1 MYIEDVTEK
10 EEKEER
16 SVRVEDGEKEIVVSS
31 GKVIVLKMALV
42 GVGARA
48 LFYPTLVYN
57 VVRNKVES
65 EFHWWDRVAQFILL
79 GAVPFP
85 SDVPRLKELGVCGVI
100 TLNEP
105 YETLVPSSLYKVCF
119 LFSVYCDETIL
130 MLCFFC
136 FYLLNLLFCFFL
148 LLWKSYCIDHLVI
161 ATRDY
166 CFAPS
171 MEAIC
176 QAVDFIHSNASLGKT
191 TYVHCK
197 AGRGRSTTVVICYLV
212 QHKNM
217 TPEAAY
223 DYVRS
228 IRPRVKL
235 ATTQWKAVLEYYHVR
250 VLNTQSSLPDAASAL
265 IPRNVKQVCSGNVV
279 VFEDGSMV
287 VVTHS
292 DVEGYDDESKRSMN
306 VARNELWV
314 KVVGQA
320 ALARISYLWLGL
332 REDHKLSRK
341 NLSMKGIS
349 VDISVY

>member
-1 MYIEDVTEK
+1 MYIEELI
-10 EEKEER
+10 EKEER
-16 SVRVEDGEKEIVVSS
+16 LVGSVNDGDKEIVVSR
-31 GKVIVLKMALV
+31 GNVIVLTTKMAVV

-48 LFYPTLVYN
+48 LFYPTLIYN
-57 VVRNKVES
+57 VVRNKVEP

-79 GAVPFP
+79 GAVPFQ

-105 YETLVPSSLYKVCF
+105 YETLVPSSLYK
-119 LFSVYCDETIL
+119 
-130 MLCFFC
+130 
-136 FYLLNLLFCFFL
+136 
-148 LLWKSYCIDHLVI
+148 SYCIDHLVI

-171 MEAIC
+171 LEAIC
-176 QAVDFIHSNASLGKT
+176 QAVDFIHRNASLGKT

-212 QHKNM
+212 QHKQM

-235 ATTQWKAVLEYYHVR
+235 ATTQWKAVLEYYHVK
-250 VLNTQSSLPDAASAL
+250 VLNTQSSLPDATSAL

-279 VFEDGSMV
+279 VFDDGSMV
-287 VVTHS
+287 LVTHS
-292 DVEGYDDESKRSMN
+292 DVEGYDDDDSQRSMN
-306 VARNELWV
+306 VAGNELWAAAADLSMVYRV

-320 ALARISYLWLGL
+320 ALARISCLWLKM
-332 REDHKLSRK
+332 REDHKLSGK
-341 NLSMKGIS
+341 NLSMRGIS

>member
-10 EEKEER
+10 EERSAEEV
-16 SVRVEDGEKEIVVSS
+16 SVEDGDKEIVVTT
-31 GKVIVLKMALV
+31 KMALV
-42 GVGARA
+42 EA
-48 LFYPTLVYN
+48 
-57 VVRNKVES
+57 

-105 YETLVPSSLYKVCF
+105 YETLVPSSLYK
-119 LFSVYCDETIL
+119 
-130 MLCFFC
+130 
-136 FYLLNLLFCFFL
+136 
-148 LLWKSYCIDHLVI
+148 SYCIDHLVI

-176 QAVDFIHSNASLGKT
+176 QAVEFIHRNASLGKT

-212 QHKNM
+212 QHKHM
-217 TPEAAY
+217 TPEEAY
-223 DYVRS
+223 AYVKS

-235 ATTQWKAVLEYYHVR
+235 ATAQWKAVLEYYHVK
-250 VLNTQSSLPDAASAL
+250 VLNTQSSLTDATSAL
-265 IPRNVKQVCSGNVV
+265 IQECKAVCSGNVV

-292 DVEGYDDESKRSMN
+292 DVEGYDDDSKRSMN
-306 VARNELWV
+306 VAGNELWV

-320 ALARISYLWLGL
+320 ALARISCLWLGL
-332 REDHKLSRK
+332 RHDHKLSRK
-341 NLSMKGIS
+341 NLSMSGLR

>member
-1 MYIEDVTEK
+1 MHIEEEVS
-10 EEKEER
+10 EKEER
-16 SVRVEDGEKEIVVSS
+16 WDGEKEKVVVSR
-31 GKVIVLKMALV
+31 GKMALV

-65 EFHWWDRVAQFILL
+65 EFHWWDTVSQFILL

-105 YETLVPSSLYKVCF
+105 YETLVPSSLYK
-119 LFSVYCDETIL
+119 
-130 MLCFFC
+130 
-136 FYLLNLLFCFFL
+136 
-148 LLWKSYCIDHLVI
+148 SYCIDHLVI

-176 QAVDFIHSNASLGKT
+176 QAVDFIHRNASLGKT

-212 QHKNM
+212 QHKHM

-235 ATTQWKAVLEYYHVR
+235 ATAQWKAVLKYYHAI
-250 VLNTQSSLPDAASAL
+250 VLNTQSSITDGTSAL
-265 IPRNVKQVCSGNVV
+265 ITRNVKQVCSESVV
-279 VFEDGSMV
+279 VFDDGSVV

-292 DVEGYDDESKRSMN
+292 DVEGYDDDSRRSMN

-320 ALARISYLWLGL
+320 ALARISCLWLGRL
-332 REDHKLSRK
+332 RENHKLSRK
-341 NLSMKGIS
+341 NLSMSGIR

>member
-1 MYIEDVTEK
+1 MYIEELTERDDK
-10 EEKEER
+10 NGEER
-16 SVRVEDGEKEIVVSS
+16 SVEDNVADGDKATVVRR
-31 GKVIVLKMALV
+31 GNVIVLTTKRALV

-48 LFYPTLVYN
+48 LFYPTLIYN
-57 VVRNKVES
+57 VVRNKLET
-65 EFHWWDRVAQFILL
+65 EFRWWDRVAEFILL

-85 SDVPRLKELGVCGVI
+85 SDVPQLKELGVCGVI

-105 YETLVPSSLYKVCF
+105 YETLVPSSLY
-119 LFSVYCDETIL
+119 
-130 MLCFFC
+130 
-136 FYLLNLLFCFFL
+136 
-148 LLWKSYCIDHLVI
+148 KSYCIDHLVI

-176 QAVDFIHSNASLGKT
+176 QAVEFIHRNVSLGKT

-212 QHKNM
+212 QHKHM

-223 DYVRS
+223 AYVRS
-228 IRPRVKL
+228 IRPRVLL
-235 ATTQWKAVLEYYHVR
+235 AATQWKAVLEYYHVK
-250 VLNTQSSLPDAASAL
+250 VLNTQSCLTGETSAL
-265 IPRNVKQVCSGNVV
+265 IPRNVKQVCAGNVV
-279 VFEDGSMV
+279 VFDDGSMV

-292 DVEGYDDESKRSMN
+292 DIEGYDDDSQRPVN
-306 VARNELWV
+306 VAGNELWAAAADLSMVYRV

-320 ALARISYLWLGL
+320 ALARISCLWLGL
-332 REDHKLSRK
+332 REDHKLSGK
-341 NLSMKGIS
+341 NLSMGGIS

>member
-1 MYIEDVTEK
+1 MYIEELTEREE
-10 EEKEER
+10 EEKGER
-16 SVRVEDGEKEIVVSS
+16 SVEDHVADGDKAILVSR
-31 GKVIVLKMALV
+31 GNVIVLTTKRALV

-48 LFYPTLVYN
+48 LFYPTLIYN
-57 VVRNKVES
+57 VVRNKLET
-65 EFHWWDRVAQFILL
+65 EFRWWDRVAEFILL

-85 SDVPRLKELGVCGVI
+85 SDVPQLKELGVCGVI

-105 YETLVPSSLYKVCF
+105 YETLVPSSLY
-119 LFSVYCDETIL
+119 
-130 MLCFFC
+130 
-136 FYLLNLLFCFFL
+136 
-148 LLWKSYCIDHLVI
+148 KSYCIDHLVI

-176 QAVDFIHSNASLGKT
+176 QAVEFIHRNASLGKT

-197 AGRGRSTTVVICYLV
+197 AGRGRSTTIVICYLV

-223 DYVRS
+223 AYVRS
-228 IRPRVKL
+228 IRPRVLL
-235 ATTQWKAVLEYYHVR
+235 AAAQWKAVVEYYHVK
-250 VLNTQSSLPDAASAL
+250 VLNTQSCLTDTTSAL

-279 VFEDGSMV
+279 VFDDGSMV

-292 DVEGYDDESKRSMN
+292 DLEGYDDDDSRRS
-306 VARNELWV
+306 VKVTGNELWAAAADLSMVYRV

-320 ALARISYLWLGL
+320 AMARISCLWLGL
-332 REDHKLSRK
+332 REDHKLSGK
-341 NLSMKGIS
+341 NLSMGGIS

>member
-1 MYIEDVTEK
+1 MYIEELTERE
-10 EEKEER
+10 EEKGER
-16 SVRVEDGEKEIVVSS
+16 LVEDNVADGDKAILVSR
-31 GKVIVLKMALV
+31 GNVIVLTTKRALV

-48 LFYPTLVYN
+48 LFYPTLIYN
-57 VVRNKVES
+57 VVRNKLET
-65 EFHWWDRVAQFILL
+65 EFRWWDRVAEFILL

-85 SDVPRLKELGVCGVI
+85 SDVPQLKELGVCGVI

-105 YETLVPSSLYKVCF
+105 YETLVPSSLY
-119 LFSVYCDETIL
+119 
-130 MLCFFC
+130 
-136 FYLLNLLFCFFL
+136 
-148 LLWKSYCIDHLVI
+148 KSYCIDHLVI

-176 QAVDFIHSNASLGKT
+176 QAVEFIHRNASLGKT

-197 AGRGRSTTVVICYLV
+197 AGRGRSTTIVICYLV

-223 DYVRS
+223 AYVRS
-228 IRPRVKL
+228 IRPRVLL
-235 ATTQWKAVLEYYHVR
+235 AAAQWKAVVEYYHVK
-250 VLNTQSSLPDAASAL
+250 VLNTQSCLTDTTSAL

-279 VFEDGSMV
+279 VFDDGSMV

-292 DVEGYDDESKRSMN
+292 DLEGYNDDDDSRARRSVN
-306 VARNELWV
+306 VTGNELWAAAADLSMVYRV

-320 ALARISYLWLGL
+320 AMARISCLWLGL
-332 REDHKLSRK
+332 REDHKLSGK
-341 NLSMKGIS
+341 NLSMGGIS

>member
-1 MYIEDVTEK
+1 MYIEEVI
-10 EEKEER
+10 EKEER
-16 SVRVEDGEKEIVVSS
+16 SVEEVSNVADGDEEIVVSR
-31 GKVIVLKMALV
+31 GNVIVLTTKMALV

-57 VVRNKVES
+57 VVRNKVEA

-79 GAVPFP
+79 GAVPFQ

-105 YETLVPSSLYKVCF
+105 YETLVPSSLY
-119 LFSVYCDETIL
+119 
-130 MLCFFC
+130 
-136 FYLLNLLFCFFL
+136 
-148 LLWKSYCIDHLVI
+148 KSYCIDHLVI

-176 QAVDFIHSNASLGKT
+176 QAVDFIHRNASLGKT

-212 QHKNM
+212 QHKHM

-223 DYVRS
+223 DYVKS

-235 ATTQWKAVLEYYHVR
+235 ATTQWKAVLEYYHVK
-250 VLNTQSSLPDAASAL
+250 VLNTQSSLPDATSAL
-265 IPRNVKQVCSGNVV
+265 ISRNMKQVCSGNVV
-279 VFEDGSMV
+279 VFDDGSMV
-287 VVTHS
+287 LVTHS
-292 DVEGYDDESKRSMN
+292 DVEGYDERSVN
-306 VARNELWV
+306 VAGNELWAAAADISMVYRV

-320 ALARISYLWLGL
+320 ALARISCLWLGL
-332 REDHKLSRK
+332 RENHKLSRK
-341 NLSMKGIS
+341 NLSMGGIS

>member
-1 MYIEDVTEK
+1 MYIEEVI
-10 EEKEER
+10 EKEER
-16 SVRVEDGEKEIVVSS
+16 LVEEVSNVADGDEEMVVSR
-31 GKVIVLKMALV
+31 GNVIVLTTKMAIV

-57 VVRNKVES
+57 VVRNKVEA
-65 EFHWWDRVAQFILL
+65 EFHWWDRVAQYILL
-79 GAVPFP
+79 GAVPFQ

-105 YETLVPSSLYKVCF
+105 YETLVPSSLY
-119 LFSVYCDETIL
+119 
-130 MLCFFC
+130 
-136 FYLLNLLFCFFL
+136 
-148 LLWKSYCIDHLVI
+148 KSYCIDHLVI

-176 QAVDFIHSNASLGKT
+176 QAVDFIHRNASLGKT

-212 QHKNM
+212 QHRHM

-223 DYVRS
+223 DYVKA

-235 ATTQWKAVLEYYHVR
+235 ATTQWKAVLEYYHVK
-250 VLNTQSSLPDAASAL
+250 VLNTQSSLPDATSAL
-265 IPRNVKQVCSGNVV
+265 IPRNMKQVCSGNVV
-279 VFEDGSMV
+279 VFDDGSMV
-287 VVTHS
+287 LVTHS
-292 DVEGYDDESKRSMN
+292 DVEGYDERSMN
-306 VARNELWV
+306 VAGNELWAAAADISMVYRV

-320 ALARISYLWLGL
+320 ALARISCLWLGL
-332 REDHKLSRK
+332 RENHKLSGK
-341 NLSMKGIS
+341 NLSMRGIS

>member
-1 MYIEDVTEK
+1 MYIEDVTD
-10 EEKEER
+10 KEER
-16 SVRVEDGEKEIVVSS
+16 SADGDKAIVVTT
-31 GKVIVLKMALV
+31 KMALV

-57 VVRNKVES
+57 VVRNKVEA

-105 YETLVPSSLYKVCF
+105 YETLVPSSLYK
-119 LFSVYCDETIL
+119 
-130 MLCFFC
+130 
-136 FYLLNLLFCFFL
+136 
-148 LLWKSYCIDHLVI
+148 SYCIDHLVI

-176 QAVDFIHSNASLGKT
+176 QAVEFIHRNASLGKT

-212 QHKNM
+212 QHKHM
-217 TPEAAY
+217 TPEEAY
-223 DYVRS
+223 SYVKS

-235 ATTQWKAVLEYYHVR
+235 ATSQWKAVLEYYHVR
-250 VLNTQSSLPDAASAL
+250 VLNTQSSLTDATSAL

-292 DVEGYDDESKRSMN
+292 DVEGYDDSKRSMN
-306 VARNELWV
+306 VAGNELWV

-320 ALARISYLWLGL
+320 ALARISCLCLGL

-341 NLSMKGIS
+341 NLSMSGIR

>member
-1 MYIEDVTEK
+1 MHIEDVTEK
-10 EEKEER
+10 EEER
-16 SVRVEDGEKEIVVSS
+16 SVVDDGDKEIVVRR
-31 GKVIVLKMALV
+31 GGNVVVLTTKMALV

-79 GAVPFP
+79 GAVPFQ

-105 YETLVPSSLYKVCF
+105 YETLVPSSLY
-119 LFSVYCDETIL
+119 
-130 MLCFFC
+130 
-136 FYLLNLLFCFFL
+136 
-148 LLWKSYCIDHLVI
+148 KSYCIDHLVI

-176 QAVDFIHSNASLGKT
+176 QAVDFIHGNASLGKT

-212 QHKNM
+212 QHKHM

-235 ATTQWKAVLEYYHVR
+235 ATAQWKAVLEYYHVM
-250 VLNTQSSLPDAASAL
+250 VLNTQSSVTDATSAL

-292 DVEGYDDESKRSMN
+292 DVEGYDDDSRRSLN

-320 ALARISYLWLGL
+320 ALARISCLWLGL
-332 REDHKLSRK
+332 REDRKLSRR
-341 NLSMKGIS
+341 NLSMGGIS

>member
-10 EEKEER
+10 EERSAEEV
-16 SVRVEDGEKEIVVSS
+16 SVEDGDKAIVVTT
-31 GKVIVLKMALV
+31 KMALV

-57 VVRNKVES
+57 VVRNKVEA

-105 YETLVPSSLYKVCF
+105 YETLVPSSLYK
-119 LFSVYCDETIL
+119 
-130 MLCFFC
+130 
-136 FYLLNLLFCFFL
+136 
-148 LLWKSYCIDHLVI
+148 SYCIDHLVI

-176 QAVDFIHSNASLGKT
+176 QAVEFIHRNASLGKT

-212 QHKNM
+212 QHKHM
-217 TPEAAY
+217 TPEEAY
-223 DYVRS
+223 AYVKS

-235 ATTQWKAVLEYYHVR
+235 ATAQWKAVLEYYHVK
-250 VLNTQSSLPDAASAL
+250 VLNTQSSLTDATSAL
-265 IPRNVKQVCSGNVV
+265 IPSNVKQGCSGNVV

-292 DVEGYDDESKRSMN
+292 DVEGYDDDSKRSMN
-306 VARNELWV
+306 VAGNELWV

-320 ALARISYLWLGL
+320 ALARISCLWLGL
-332 REDHKLSRK
+332 RHDHKLSRK
-341 NLSMKGIS
+341 NLSMSGIR